1 MEVRR
6 DVIGQRVLGP
16 CRSACESEKVEVEVQ
31 RGDQLCSKGIYECRL
46 GDTVVRW
53 SKTLAHSL
61 KSEGKLK
68 GGGVGRWNEEG
79 NLFL

>member
-1 MEVRR
+1 MFRIERCSCPYEGGNVRNGSRR

-46 GDTVVRW
+46 EIGSAVVKDTR
-53 SKTLAHSL
+53 AQ
-61 KSEGKLK
+61 SEK
-68 GGGVGRWNEEG
+68 RR
-79 NLFL
+79 